1 MVWAATDSRAANQVH
16 DINNG
21 NMFRWVESAV
31 ASADRPA
38 RAAPSARYSRSLI
51 TPGLATFIRP
61 SLFAMSTGFTAAA
74 ASTAIR
80 TCPGPGSGAGTSA
93 SSSASGPP

>member
-21 NMFRWVESAV
+21 NMFRWEESAV

-74 ASTAIR
+74 STAIR